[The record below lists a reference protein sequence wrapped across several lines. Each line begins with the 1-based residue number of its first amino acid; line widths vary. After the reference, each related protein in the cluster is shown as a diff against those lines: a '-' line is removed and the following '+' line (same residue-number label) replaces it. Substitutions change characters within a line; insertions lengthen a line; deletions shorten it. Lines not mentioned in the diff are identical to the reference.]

1 MFPITEMERKNWYF
15 YQNHRL
21 DQLIQIRVAVKSDA
35 HHIADFYMQLNDTSK
50 AKFAPHDFKADYLSD
65 QILENSS
72 YIAVIAENTT
82 TKELIGYA
90 VTQLWIFDYDIE
102 RWATY
107 EIRID
112 NENKKFACI
121 APAVSLKYQY
131 AGVGTK
137 LVQSTIRI
145 LKEKLYKDVLLW
157 GGVKCQNV
165 PAVQF
170 YLKNGFKLIGHFEYQ
185 GGNYDMHLKID

>member
-1 MFPITEMERKNWYF
+1 
-15 YQNHRL
+15 
-21 DQLIQIRVAVKSDA
+21 
-35 HHIADFYMQLNDTSK
+35 MQLNDTNK
-50 AKFAPHDFKADYLSD
+50 AKFAPHDFKAEYLSD

-90 VTQLWIFDYDIE
+90 VTQLWVFDYDIE
-102 RWATY
+102 RWASY
-107 EIRID
+107 QFKID
-112 NENKKFACI
+112 NENRKFACI
-121 APAVSLKYQY
+121 APAVSVEYQY
-131 AGVGTK
+131 AGIGTK

-145 LKEKLYKDVLLW
+145 LKEKMYENLILW

>member
-1 MFPITEMERKNWYF
+1 MERKNEYF
-15 YQNHRL
+15 YQNQRL

-35 HHIADFYMQLNDTSK
+35 HDIANFYMQLNDANK
-50 AKFAPHDFKADYLSD
+50 AKFAPHDFKTNYLSD

-72 YIAVIAENTT
+72 YIAVVAEDTR

-112 NENKKFACI
+112 NDNKKIACV
-121 APAVSLKYQY
+121 APAVSVKYQY
-131 AGVGTK
+131 AGIGTK
-137 LVQSTIRI
+137 LVEFTISL
-145 LKEKLYKDVLLW
+145 LKEKLYEDLLLW

-170 YLKNGFKLIGHFEYQ
+170 YLKNGFKLIGYFEYQ
-185 GGNYDMHLKID
+185 GGNYDMRLKLIDQL